1 MKPVFTVIPA
11 VDLRGGRCVRLRQ
24 GQASEV
30 TVYSDA
36 PEDMARHWAAQGAAA
51 LHIVDLD
58 GAFAGRPEHTAV
70 IRAMIAAVQHI
81 PVQVG
86 GGLRTD
92 ADIQAVLDA
101 GAARAIIGTRALGSA
116 EELRRLAEKFGAN
129 LAVGIDARNGMVQIK
144 GWTETTAT
152 TAAELAQS
160 VAAAGIQTIIYTD
173 TATDGMLQG
182 PNYAALERLCRAVA
196 CRVIASGGV
205 AEAEHVRRLAQLQL
219 PNLDGVIVGKA
230 LYEQTV
236 TLPELLEAAQTS
248 PPPDVADR
256 GCS

>member
-129 LAVGIDARNGMVQIK
+129 LALMPGMGWYRLRVGRK
-144 GWTETTAT
+144 P
-152 TAAELAQS
+152 LPRLLLS
-160 VAAAGIQTIIYTD
+160 S
-173 TATDGMLQG
+173 LR
-182 PNYAALERLCRAVA
+182 AL
-196 CRVIASGGV
+196 
-205 AEAEHVRRLAQLQL
+205 
-219 PNLDGVIVGKA
+219 
-230 LYEQTV
+230 
-236 TLPELLEAAQTS
+236 
-248 PPPDVADR
+248 PPPAFKR
-256 GCS
+256 LFIPTPLRMGCCKGLIMRP